1 MKNSTKRAL
10 FFDIDGTLVSFNTH
24 KVPES
29 TVEALRKA
37 KSNGNFIFI
46 STGRP
51 YVIINNLK
59 ELQDAGLIDGY
70 VTMNGAYCFI
80 GEKVLF
86 KSAIPHSEV
95 ELMAEIAE
103 REGYPSI
110 FVSEN
115 SMKVCIPD
123 EEVRHIFYDFL
134 HIDKM
139 PETTF
144 SEAIKSEI
152 YQMTVFFKEDVELE
166 ISQQLPSCEFNRWYP
181 TFVDLTAKGNTKAHG
196 IKVMAEYCGVAMK
209 DTVAFGDGGNDIPML
224 IESGIGVA
232 MGNAS
237 GNVKNVADYVT
248 TSVDEDGIQNALIGL
263 GII

>member
-1 MKNSTKRAL
+1 
-10 FFDIDGTLVSFNTH
+10 
-24 KVPES
+24 
-29 TVEALRKA
+29 
-37 KSNGNFIFI
+37 
-46 STGRP
+46 
-51 YVIINNLK
+51 
-59 ELQDAGLIDGY
+59 
-70 VTMNGAYCFI
+70 
-80 GEKVLF
+80 
-86 KSAIPHSEV
+86 
-95 ELMAEIAE
+95 
-103 REGYPSI
+103 
-110 FVSEN
+110 
-115 SMKVCIPD
+115 
-123 EEVRHIFYDFL
+123 
-134 HIDKM
+134 M

-196 IKVMAEYCGVAMK
+196 IRVMAEYCGVAMK

-224 IESGIGVA
+224 IEAGIGVA